1 MIGFDV
7 AKISDDSCGI
17 WLLSGDEYGKRGG
30 EEVLEI
36 DDLAFGLIE
45 ISDARSLLGSSEGMS
60 SWKRSDM
67 LFEDREAFGV

>member
-1 MIGFDV
+1 M
-7 AKISDDSCGI
+7 SDDSFGI

-36 DDLAFGLIE
+36 DDLDFGLIE

-60 SWKRSDM
+60 S
-67 LFEDREAFGV
+67 